1 MTKDTI
7 KFIIDSALTGRRDRA
22 FLSRESLQNTRCGK
36 EDERTFMN
44 FLNKMERKFGRY
56 AIHNLSTYIIG
67 AYVIGY
73 FLYFLA
79 PGVLYN
85 YLSLEPY
92 YILKGQIWRLVTWV
106 LIPPESPG
114 IFTIIMLML
123 YYSLGNSLEQ
133 TWGAFRYNAYIFS
146 GIISTIIGA
155 FILYAVMG
163 GNIVFGQA
171 LFSTYYINMS
181 IFLAFAVCYPNMELL
196 LYFIIPIK
204 VKWFGILYGAFI
216 VLSFLQT
223 NWAGRVAIIAS
234 MFNFILFFL
243 MTRNYNKVSPKEI
256 RRKQNFK
263 RQTSQTGRSGITKHK
278 CAAEPSWT
286 VMIWNSVSV
295 PNATEIMNIARI
307 ICLRTN
313 ISKNKN
319 VVRPQS
325 GSRRNNEENKD
336 YLYNGTKN
344 DGQDHSQRT
353 DRRRN
358 ERGTFQ
364 FFSWKLRRTC

>member
-1 MTKDTI
+1 MRHWQAGGAAW
-7 KFIIDSALTGRRDRA
+7 FCFA
-22 FLSRESLQNTRCGK
+22 ESLQNTRCGK
-36 EDERTFMN
+36 EDKGAFMN

-67 AYVIGY
+67 AYIIGY

-79 PGVLYN
+79 PGVLYS

-92 YILKGQIWRLVTWV
+92 YILRGQIWRLVTWI

-114 IFTIIMLML
+114 IFTVIMLML

-133 TWGAFRYNAYIFS
+133 TWGTFRYNTYIFS
-146 GIISTIIGA
+146 GILFTIIGA
-155 FILYAVMG
+155 FVLYFVMG

-204 VKWFGILYGAFI
+204 VKWFGILYGVYILMNF
-216 VLSFLQT
+216 VQSG
-223 NWAGRVAIIAS
+223 WEGKVAIIAS
-234 MFNFILFFL
+234 LLNFILFFL

-263 RQTSQTGRSGITKHK
+263 KQAGQAAKPGITKHK
-278 CAAEPSWT
+278 CA
-286 VMIWNSVSV
+286 ICGR
-295 PNATEIMNIARI
+295 TELDGDNLEFRF
-307 ICLRTN
+307 C
-313 ISKNKN
+313 SKC
-319 VVRPQS
+319 
-325 GSRRNNEENKD
+325 
-336 YLYNGTKN
+336 
-344 DGQDHSQRT
+344 DGNYEYCQDHLFTHKHIKKQ
-353 DRRRN
+353 
-358 ERGTFQ
+358 
-364 FFSWKLRRTC
+364 

>member
-1 MTKDTI
+1 M
-7 KFIIDSALTGRRDRA
+7 TGRRDRA

-92 YILKGQIWRLVTWV
+92 YILRGQIWRLITWV

-181 IFLAFAVCYPNMELL
+181 IFLALQSAIRIWSCCCILSYRSRSNGLGFFTELS
-196 LYFIIPIK
+196 
-204 VKWFGILYGAFI
+204 
-216 VLSFLQT
+216 LSFP
-223 NWAGRVAIIAS
+223 S
-234 MFNFILFFL
+234 F
-243 MTRNYNKVSPKEI
+243 
-256 RRKQNFK
+256 
-263 RQTSQTGRSGITKHK
+263 RQTGLEEWRSLHP
-278 CAAEPSWT
+278 CS
-286 VMIWNSVSV
+286 
-295 PNATEIMNIARI
+295 
-307 ICLRTN
+307 
-313 ISKNKN
+313 IS
-319 VVRPQS
+319 S
-325 GSRRNNEENKD
+325 C
-336 YLYNGTKN
+336 
-344 DGQDHSQRT
+344 
-353 DRRRN
+353 
-358 ERGTFQ
+358 
-364 FFSWKLRRTC
+364 FS

>member
-1 MTKDTI
+1 M
-7 KFIIDSALTGRRDRA
+7 TGRRDRA

-92 YILKGQIWRLVTWV
+92 YILRGQIWRLITWV
-106 LIPPESPG
+106 LIRRNTWYFYDHHADAVLFSWQ
-114 IFTIIMLML
+114 FTGAD
-123 YYSLGNSLEQ
+123 LG
-133 TWGAFRYNAYIFS
+133 GRCRYNAYIFS

-263 RQTSQTGRSGITKHK
+263 RQTSQSGRSGITKHK
-278 CAAEPSWT
+278 CA
-286 VMIWNSVSV
+286 ICGR
-295 PNATEIMNIARI
+295 TELDGDDLEFRF
-307 ICLRTN
+307 C
-313 ISKNKN
+313 SKC
-319 VVRPQS
+319 
-325 GSRRNNEENKD
+325 
-336 YLYNGTKN
+336 
-344 DGQDHSQRT
+344 DGNYEYCQDHLFT
-353 DRRRN
+353 H
-358 ERGTFQ
+358 
-364 FFSWKLRRTC
+364 KHIKK